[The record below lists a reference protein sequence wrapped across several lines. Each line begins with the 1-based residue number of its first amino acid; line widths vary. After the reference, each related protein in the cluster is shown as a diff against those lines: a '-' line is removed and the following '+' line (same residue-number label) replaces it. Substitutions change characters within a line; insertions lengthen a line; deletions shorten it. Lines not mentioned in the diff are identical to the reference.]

1 GQLSIAR
8 NGNFFN
14 LGGHSLL
21 VTQVLARVREY
32 LGVELAI
39 RSLFE
44 APTLAE
50 FSQLVEEHVNQG
62 RQSPQ
67 TTITRVPRDGELPLP
82 FAQQRMWF
90 FEELSNGAS
99 AFNIALGVR
108 LQGSLNVEALEQ
120 TFSEIVRRHE
130 SLRTVFVAVNAE
142 PVQVI
147 QSPARFVLPVVDLS
161 SLSPA
166 QGEQQAARLAQEETL
181 RVFDLGKGPLM
192 RPTLL
197 RLN

>member
-1 GQLSIAR
+1 LPHTLNGKVDRKALRALDWLRAEPGVEGGTLTPIEEIIAGIWCEVLGQPSIAR

-21 VTQVLARVREY
+21 GTQGLAPVREC

-39 RSLFE
+39 RSLVE
-44 APTLAE
+44 SPTLAE

-62 RQSPQ
+62 QQSQQ
-67 TTITRVPRDGELPLP
+67 TAITRVSRDGELPLS

-108 LQGSLNVEALEQ
+108 LKGSLNV
-120 TFSEIVRRHE
+120 
-130 SLRTVFVAVNAE
+130 
-142 PVQVI
+142 
-147 QSPARFVLPVVDLS
+147 
-161 SLSPA
+161 
-166 QGEQQAARLAQEETL
+166 
-181 RVFDLGKGPLM
+181 
-192 RPTLL
+192 
-197 RLN
+197 